1 MMSDHGRGR
10 VSFEDLVSV
19 QEEARRA
26 KDTEDRLEEARRA
39 KDTEDRLAEDY
50 FSADGSVGDARSPGR
65 QRHAMSIR
73 IPPPQHKAD
82 MAFTALQYLPM
93 PVLVLSSRKTVVL
106 ANEAM
111 GRLFGVDPAAQL
123 DGSGLDSEDL
133 SKVDSQELRSP
144 TDVLYGTTLAQLGVD
159 LLLNGNPIFVAWEDF
174 LETVV
179 DDASRAQSSLTQL
192 NTFHPRG
199 LEDEGQTPTTRH
211 KRSTSV
217 ASSARLSHVSGTR
230 IEVHDAVMDVL
241 FSTNRDPKTGLPLAA
256 RHEESNHVQAQ
267 MIVSVWATE
276 DEVFYTL
283 TFTAARQAP
292 ASASSSEAARSTTT
306 RTVSR
311 TPTTFSASLSA
322 GLSSNSSS
330 GSNARRKSN
339 QPDTPTTSSGLTSP
353 QLAHHSHPLE
363 GSLPAG
369 PPSKSSGAAA
379 PTMFSKMSR
388 LKDALMNSM
397 NIPAYAMWKDESFGV
412 PNKAAIKLLYP
423 WIEDG
428 AYDSSEQARD
438 FLSRYVLYRDD
449 FSEEI
454 PLDEFP
460 IMRLMKEK
468 QAFEGY
474 RVGMYSAKD
483 GSQLKFDTSGQP
495 LTDDKGDFLGGVV
508 MFHDVTDYAAA
519 INRQQ
524 EENARQF
531 EDITNMI
538 PQMIWRTDPEGN
550 HDYYSDRWFSYTG
563 LSVEDSYGEGWLNA
577 FHPDDLEVAKPR
589 WAHSLATGDE
599 YLTEYRCRSADG
611 AWRWMLGRALP
622 MRDGD
627 GKIVNW
633 FGTCTD
639 IHDLVLAREE
649 ARQTRAQLERVVD
662 HARITLWAVDKEYNM
677 TLFQGRTMVNRTA
690 EELAKDKQQ
699 YMGMNLWSILELQGR
714 HDELVTYRDPMA
726 RIMSGQSDVEMF
738 ENQIESNQRWF
749 RTRMFPLLRQER
761 KGGLDGDEYLDGV
774 VGVSMDVTE
783 MRKQA
788 EQIKERDRENSR
800 LMAQSVAAKEASKM
814 KSQFLAN
821 MSHEI
826 RTPIAGVIG
835 MSELL
840 LDDDSGQLSKE
851 QRECAENIQRSANGL
866 LTVIND
872 ILDFSKVESGRLDVE
887 EVQFDLSV
895 VIRDVN
901 KMLSFA
907 AQRKGLRYVD
917 DIQELKNWK
926 VMGDPGRLRQV
937 MTNLLTNSIKFTS
950 NGSVTLRVK
959 VHRDT
964 DEVVEVHFT
973 VEDTGIGIEE
983 EVRQRLFRPFSQADS
998 STARRFGGTGLG
1010 LTISKNLVELMHGKI
1025 SLESKLGVG
1034 TKATFRIPFPKAAY
1048 SSSGESPV
1056 VNIETIPDRLQS
1068 EVSVSRPPSDTSGP
1082 ATPIVPGFP
1091 THKRGLSSSNGAAL
1105 TTSQSSEEALELSEA
1120 ERRATNILVVED
1132 NAINQQIALK
1142 TIRKLGFSVSA
1153 VWNGK
1158 EALDYLQQ
1166 PPSEQYP
1173 RPDVI
1178 LMDCQMPIMD
1188 GYRATYTIRN
1198 SQPFASMPALQNM
1211 PIVAMT
1217 ASAIHGD
1224 REKCQASGMDDY
1236 LAKPVKK
1243 PNLERMLIRWAIEGK
1258 RKRAEAA
1265 SSSSSLSLS
1274 QRRPPLDRATSSFTS
1289 ENASASPADHLSS
1302 ELDRL
1307 DYMQRAAAQ
1316 RSEETPSDKAMRQQ
1330 RAEEKAMALR
1340 DDALRL
1346 SAEDPKTQVGG
1357 RGIRGKEGYD
1367 EEGGP
1372 GGGGGGRREQGRATE
1387 EGPGNAALTVENMQ
1401 KFSSSS
1407 SRSVGAGGGGGR
1419 IARLK
1424 KDDSREEGETSSL
1437 EVGLGGSGAG
1447 EDGNESTRNTAT
1459 RLSRSWTPS
1468 EMDTA
1473 LAPRRSAPG

>member
-1 MMSDHGRGR
+1 
-10 VSFEDLVSV
+10 
-19 QEEARRA
+19 
-26 KDTEDRLEEARRA
+26 
-39 KDTEDRLAEDY
+39 
-50 FSADGSVGDARSPGR
+50 
-65 QRHAMSIR
+65 
-73 IPPPQHKAD
+73 
-82 MAFTALQYLPM
+82 
-93 PVLVLSSRKTVVL
+93 
-106 ANEAM
+106 
-111 GRLFGVDPAAQL
+111 
-123 DGSGLDSEDL
+123 
-133 SKVDSQELRSP
+133 
-144 TDVLYGTTLAQLGVD
+144 
-159 LLLNGNPIFVAWEDF
+159 
-174 LETVV
+174 
-179 DDASRAQSSLTQL
+179 
-192 NTFHPRG
+192 
-199 LEDEGQTPTTRH
+199 
-211 KRSTSV
+211 
-217 ASSARLSHVSGTR
+217 
-230 IEVHDAVMDVL
+230 
-241 FSTNRDPKTGLPLAA
+241 
-256 RHEESNHVQAQ
+256 
-267 MIVSVWATE
+267 
-276 DEVFYTL
+276 
-283 TFTAARQAP
+283 
-292 ASASSSEAARSTTT
+292 
-306 RTVSR
+306 
-311 TPTTFSASLSA
+311 
-322 GLSSNSSS
+322 
-330 GSNARRKSN
+330 
-339 QPDTPTTSSGLTSP
+339 
-353 QLAHHSHPLE
+353 
-363 GSLPAG
+363 
-369 PPSKSSGAAA
+369 
-379 PTMFSKMSR
+379 
-388 LKDALMNSM
+388 
-397 NIPAYAMWKDESFGV
+397 
-412 PNKAAIKLLYP
+412 
-423 WIEDG
+423 
-428 AYDSSEQARD
+428 
-438 FLSRYVLYRDD
+438 
-449 FSEEI
+449 
-454 PLDEFP
+454 
-460 IMRLMKEK
+460 
-468 QAFEGY
+468 
-474 RVGMYSAKD
+474 
-483 GSQLKFDTSGQP
+483 
-495 LTDDKGDFLGGVV
+495 
-508 MFHDVTDYAAA
+508 
-519 INRQQ
+519 
-524 EENARQF
+524 
-531 EDITNMI
+531 
-538 PQMIWRTDPEGN
+538 
-550 HDYYSDRWFSYTG
+550 
-563 LSVEDSYGEGWLNA
+563 
-577 FHPDDLEVAKPR
+577 
-589 WAHSLATGDE
+589 
-599 YLTEYRCRSADG
+599 
-611 AWRWMLGRALP
+611 
-622 MRDGD
+622 
-627 GKIVNW
+627 
-633 FGTCTD
+633 
-639 IHDLVLAREE
+639 
-649 ARQTRAQLERVVD
+649 
-662 HARITLWAVDKEYNM
+662 
-677 TLFQGRTMVNRTA
+677 
-690 EELAKDKQQ
+690 
-699 YMGMNLWSILELQGR
+699 
-714 HDELVTYRDPMA
+714 
-726 RIMSGQSDVEMF
+726 MSGQSEVEMV

-1034 TKATFRIPFPKAAY
+1034 TKATFWIPFPKAAY
-1048 SSSGESPV
+1048 SSGESPV
-1056 VNIETIPDRLQS
+1056 VNIETIPYRLQS

-1082 ATPIVPGFP
+1082 ATPMTPGFP
-1091 THKRGLSSSNGAAL
+1091 THKRGLSSSANGAAL
-1105 TTSQSSEEALELSEA
+1105 TTSQSNEETLELSEA

-1243 PNLERMLIRWAIEGK
+1243 PNLEKMLIRWAIEGK
-1258 RKRAEAA
+1258 RKRAEAT
-1265 SSSSSLSLS
+1265 SSSSFTGPSSSLSLS

-1357 RGIRGKEGYD
+1357 RGIREERYEKADGGAD
-1367 EEGGP
+1367 E
-1372 GGGGGGRREQGRATE
+1372 GRATE

-1401 KFSSSS
+1401 KLSSSS
-1407 SRSVGAGGGGGR
+1407 ASARSVGGGGGGR

-1437 EVGLGGSGAG
+1437 EVGMGGSGAG
-1447 EDGNESTRNTAT
+1447 EDGDESTRNTTT

>member
-19 QEEARRA
+19 Q
-26 KDTEDRLEEARRA
+26 EEARRA

-133 SKVDSQELRSP
+133 SKVDSQDLRSP

-159 LLLNGNPIFVAWEDF
+159 LLLNGNPVFVAWEDF

-230 IEVHDAVMDVL
+230 TEVHDAVMDVL

-256 RHEESNHVQAQ
+256 RLEESNHVQAQ

-353 QLAHHSHPLE
+353 QFAHHSHPLE
-363 GSLPAG
+363 GFLPAG

-508 MFHDVTDYAAA
+508 MFHDVTDYAAT
-519 INRQQ
+519 IDRQQ

-563 LSVEDSYGEGWLNA
+563 LSVEDSYGEGWLNP

-627 GKIVNW
+627 GKIVKW

-662 HARITLWAVDKEYNM
+662 HARITLWAVDKEYNL

-726 RIMSGQSDVEMF
+726 RIMSGQSEVEMV

-1034 TKATFRIPFPKAAY
+1034 TKATFWIPFPKAAY
-1048 SSSGESPV
+1048 SSGESPV
-1056 VNIETIPDRLQS
+1056 VNIETIPYRLQS

-1082 ATPIVPGFP
+1082 ATPMTPGFP
-1091 THKRGLSSSNGAAL
+1091 THKRGLSSSANGAAL
-1105 TTSQSSEEALELSEA
+1105 TTSQSNEETLELSEA

-1243 PNLERMLIRWAIEGK
+1243 PNLEKMLIRWAIEGK
-1258 RKRAEAA
+1258 RKRAEAT
-1265 SSSSSLSLS
+1265 SSSSFTGPSSSLSLS

-1357 RGIRGKEGYD
+1357 RGIREERYEKADGGAD
-1367 EEGGP
+1367 E
-1372 GGGGGGRREQGRATE
+1372 GRATE

-1401 KFSSSS
+1401 KLSSSS
-1407 SRSVGAGGGGGR
+1407 ASARSVGGGGGGR

-1437 EVGLGGSGAG
+1437 EVGMGGSGAG
-1447 EDGNESTRNTAT
+1447 EDGDESTRNTTT

-1473 LAPRRSAPG
+1473 LAPRRAAPG

>member
-19 QEEARRA
+19 Q
-26 KDTEDRLEEARRA
+26 EEARRA

-133 SKVDSQELRSP
+133 SKVDSQDLRSP

-159 LLLNGNPIFVAWEDF
+159 LLLNGNPVFVAWEDF

-230 IEVHDAVMDVL
+230 TEVHDAVMDVL

-256 RHEESNHVQAQ
+256 RLEESNHVQAQ

-353 QLAHHSHPLE
+353 QFAHHSHPLE
-363 GSLPAG
+363 GFLPAG

-508 MFHDVTDYAAA
+508 MFHDVTDYAAT
-519 INRQQ
+519 IDRQQ

-563 LSVEDSYGEGWLNA
+563 LSVEDSYGEGWLNP

-627 GKIVNW
+627 GKIVKW

-662 HARITLWAVDKEYNM
+662 HARITLWAVDKEYNL

-726 RIMSGQSDVEMF
+726 RIMSGQSEVEMV

-1034 TKATFRIPFPKAAY
+1034 TKATFWIPFPKAAY
-1048 SSSGESPV
+1048 SSGESPV
-1056 VNIETIPDRLQS
+1056 VNIETIPYRLQS

-1082 ATPIVPGFP
+1082 ATPMTPGFP
-1091 THKRGLSSSNGAAL
+1091 THKRGLSSSANGAAL
-1105 TTSQSSEEALELSEA
+1105 TTSQSNEETLELSEA

-1243 PNLERMLIRWAIEGK
+1243 PNLEKMLIRWAIEGK
-1258 RKRAEAA
+1258 RKRAEAT
-1265 SSSSSLSLS
+1265 SSSSFTGPSSSLSLS

-1357 RGIRGKEGYD
+1357 RGIREERYEKADGGAD
-1367 EEGGP
+1367 E
-1372 GGGGGGRREQGRATE
+1372 GRATE

-1401 KFSSSS
+1401 KLSSSS
-1407 SRSVGAGGGGGR
+1407 ASARSVGGGGGGR

-1437 EVGLGGSGAG
+1437 EVGMGGSGAG
-1447 EDGNESTRNTAT
+1447 EDGDESTRNTTT